1 MKDFI
6 ELHDT
11 NNDEPII
18 IGTNWIATVE
28 SIDPKTTMVRLGFIR
43 DKSDCNSRMYEIQV
57 DETYDEIKEMLMGE

>member
-18 IGTNWIATVE
+18 IGTSWIAMVE
-28 SIDPKTTMVRLGFIR
+28 SIDPNTTVVRLGFIR
-43 DKSDCNSRMYEIQV
+43 DKGDCNSRMYGIQV
-57 DETYDEIKEMLMGE
+57 EETYDEIKKMLMGE